1 MADKRDRRPRNEQR
15 DLIEDDV
22 IGTGDQ
28 EEEEFE
34 EIDGEEEDLDE
45 DAIDE
50 EASAPAN
57 G

>member
-1 MADKRDRRPRNEQR
+1 MAEKRDRRPRNEER

-28 EEEEFE
+28 EEEFE
-34 EIDGEEEDLDE
+34 EIDAEEEDLDE
-45 DAIDE
+45 DVMDE
-50 EASAPAN
+50 EALAEP